1 MNPKKEPGGKH
12 FEVTHVASGGAS
24 EVLKTKAVAF
34 ETVRGAVVKMQR
46 RVVVGHDDNKMILG
60 SSHVI

>member
-12 FEVTHVASGGAS
+12 FEVTRVASGGAS

-34 ETVRGAVVKMQR
+34 ETVRGDIVKM
-46 RVVVGHDDNKMILG
+46 
-60 SSHVI
+60 